1 MVPQIAMEL
10 IKAERDKGILKETAK
25 KLQPHKEKEST
36 KHFVTLSHDFVFVQT
51 KEEQSLKRWD
61 EDEDKDVL
69 SG

>member
-1 MVPQIAMEL
+1 MEL
-10 IKAERDKGILKETAK
+10 IKAERDKGKLKETAK
-25 KLQPHKEKEST
+25 KLQSHEEKRVY
-36 KHFVTLSHDFVFVQT
+36 KAFCDLSHDLVFVQT